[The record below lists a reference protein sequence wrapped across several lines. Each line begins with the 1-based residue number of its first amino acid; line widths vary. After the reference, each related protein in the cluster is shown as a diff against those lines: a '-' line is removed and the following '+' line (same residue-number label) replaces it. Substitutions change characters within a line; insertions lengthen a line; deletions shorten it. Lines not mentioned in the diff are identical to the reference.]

1 MAKVK
6 ILKKLPKQ
14 KKYKRKEKSI
24 NNTTAPETNK
34 FKDNYFKFYDD
45 IKHPTHQRYDW

>member
-6 ILKKLPKQ
+6 VLKKLPKQ
-14 KKYKRKEKSI
+14 KKIKHKAS
-24 NNTTAPETNK
+24 TTKTVAPTPNK

>member
-6 ILKKLPKQ
+6 VLKKLPKQ
-14 KKYKRKEKSI
+14 KKVKSKL
-24 NNTTAPETNK
+24 TPVKALPQDSNK